1 MTDDSAIERLIDASD
16 GPRFILVER
25 DGRAHEEQH
34 LEAPMLLPG
43 SFNPLHHGHEQLA
56 EATAELRGRETILEI
71 AVVNVDKPPLSAGEV
86 RRRLAQFHGQWRV
99 VLSRAPTFL
108 EKGRLFPGATFV
120 LGWDTAVRIVEPR
133 YYGGQAEMLA
143 ALGELRD
150 LGCRFLVGGR
160 TIEGR
165 FRTLDEI
172 AMEADVRALF
182 EAIPEARFRADVSS
196 TEIRAANGG

>member
-1 MTDDSAIERLIDASD
+1 MSDGGAIDRLIAAQD
-16 GPRFILVER
+16 GPPFILVER
-25 DGRAHEEQH
+25 DGGAHEGYG
-34 LEAPMLLPG
+34 LEAPLLLPG

-56 EATAELRGRETILEI
+56 AAAAELHGRETILEI
-71 AVVNVDKPPLSAGEV
+71 SVVNVDKPPLSGDEV
-86 RRRLAQFHGQWRV
+86 RRRLAQFHRRWRV
-99 VLSRAPTFL
+99 VLSRAPTFV

-133 YYGGQAEMLA
+133 YYGGEAAMWA
-143 ALGELRD
+143 ALGELGD

-172 AMEADVRALF
+172 AMDERLRGLF
-182 EAIPEARFRADVSS
+182 EAIPESRFRADVSS
-196 TEIRAANGG
+196 TDIRAANGG